1 MNKFKSRKFWMAL
14 VTGLLI
20 IANDGLGLNLP
31 SEAIKQVVEVVIAY
45 IIGQGAVDAV
55 SSLKK

>member
-1 MNKFKSRKFWMAL
+1 MNKIKSRKFWMAVVGALL
-14 VTGLLI
+14 VVL
-20 IANDGLGLNLP
+20 NDGLGLNLP
-31 SEAIKQVVEVVIAY
+31 TESIKTVAEVIIAY